1 MSLFQ
6 KSVVNKYLTNIDNS
20 IVIKAYDQFKQFYGD
35 AERIE
40 NIRLLKEENYQEGF
54 LREIFVDVLG
64 YTINPNINYNLTT
77 EYKNETDSKK
87 ADGAIL
93 FNGQAVGVI
102 ELKSTKTPNLDSI
115 REQAFNYKNHQ
126 PNCRFVITSNFEKL
140 RLYIDNAT
148 DWEEFN
154 LFNFD
159 FENFRRFYLFLS
171 KHSISVGITAKLKEE
186 SKLHEENISNQ
197 LYKDYSVFKNQLY
210 YDLIKLNPGQDK
222 LSLFHKSQKLLDRIL
237 FVLFAEDRLLIPP
250 NTISEVINQWNIFK
264 KYDDPKPLYFH
275 FVKLFNHLDSGY
287 KYDTYELHAYN
298 GGLFKKDEL
307 LDNLIISDELLHS
320 NTITL
325 SKYGYNSEVDVNILG
340 HIFENSISE
349 IEQVKAEIEGEQT
362 DKNRSRRKKEGIFYT
377 PKYIT
382 KYIVDN
388 TIGTLCN
395 EKKKELGIIELE
407 NDIIKNNR
415 TKKGTLRKVA
425 TKIVKKLDTYR
436 TYLLSLKIL
445 DPACGSGAFL
455 IQALDYLIYEHTVIE
470 DYKKEI
476 GFDVLGLYDITKSI
490 LENNLYGVDINEE
503 AVEIAKLSLWI
514 RTAAPGRKLSD
525 LNNNIKCGNSLID
538 DPEIAGDKAFN
549 WNKEFPEIM
558 HNGGFDVVIG
568 NPPYIGEKNNST
580 LFEQLKALIKWS
592 AFYRRRSN
600 SYYFFIKLGIDL
612 LRNNGQLSY
621 IVPRE
626 FLTADWAN
634 KLRKYILDNSK
645 LTALV
650 DFKSFSVFNDAGT
663 SSLILSTS
671 KSLESNRKDF
681 NYILAPANLVNN
693 NLEIESFVSSKIVF
707 ENFDY
712 ENGLPWVFNNNQK
725 GNSKLLSKLG
735 LFFEISQG
743 IVTGADSVTN
753 KHIVTGLIDKR
764 FFGRGIFILNEGIDI
779 ITKNEEYQLNIN
791 SNWVRLS
798 TNERIFIKPF
808 IYSQHLNRWSIQQ
821 SDSYIIYFG
830 SSEPTQIIVE
840 YLEQFKSIL
849 INRSTIVDRI
859 ISIAEFTSFSRNQI
873 RETYSSAG
881 AVQKIMSRKQ
891 WYRPLY
897 ERVDIDFGGPKIL
910 VNSKTMHPFTYS
922 DSDLFSSG
930 GGLGGQNFLS
940 PKQNID
946 KSLIIEDKVVFNSME
961 FTKVI
966 NSILNSKYLNYYTNN
981 SGFNQL
987 STSKLSEI
995 KLPYFQFNDFNFLL
1009 NRANELIQKYYN
1021 ISLFVKTFNSRLK
1034 SNFNLEESSIPFLN
1048 FYNYDFKTFLNELKK
1063 RKITIALKLQDE
1075 WEHYFNEYKTEINKL
1090 QQQIIQT
1097 DKEIDQLVYQLYG
1110 LTPAEIKIIEE
1121 SIK

>member
-20 IVIKAYDQFKQFYGD
+20 IIIKAYDQFKQFYGD

-154 LFNFD
+154 LFNLD

-210 YDLIKLNPGQDK
+210 NDLIKLNPGQDK

-388 TIGTLCN
+388 TVGTLCN
-395 EKKKELGIIELE
+395 KKKIELGINEIE
-407 NDIIKNNR
+407 NDIIENSRNANGKIS
-415 TKKGTLRKVA
+415 KKAESLL
-425 TKIVKKLDTYR
+425 KKLDDYR

-455 IQALDYLIYEHTVIE
+455 NQALEYLINEHELIDGYRRE
-470 DYKKEI
+470 LEKDS
-476 GFDVLGLYDITKSI
+476 LGLYDITKSI

-514 RTAAPGRKLSD
+514 RTAERGRKLSD

-538 DPEIAGDKAFN
+538 DPTVAGDKAFS
-549 WNKEFPEIM
+549 WGKEFPEIM
-558 HNGGFDVVIG
+558 KAGGFDVVIG
-568 NPPYIGEKNNST
+568 NPPYVRGDKLITIKDYLSQNYDCYASSADLYSYFYEKGLKLLNEKGILGFISSNKFVKSNYGVNLRKVLSKYQFIQLIDFGELPVFSDASTFPMILIIRNAFLNSHFIHLQVSDLEFSSLEELIKNQSVSISQVLIKNDNWNFSAKEEIGITSKMNASAKTLSNYLDGQIKFGIKTGLNEAFIIEEKVYKEIVADNIDNSVVLKKFLDGDDVRKYHYNYRDKYLIFFPKGWTKQNYGISLNQADSFSKISQQFPKIFEHLNKHKDKAIKRSDMGDYWWELRACDYYSDFEKPKIIYPDIALEPRFTIDKEGYFPNAT
-580 LFEQLKALIKWS
+580 LFEIPK
-592 AFYRRRSN
+592 N
-600 SYYFFIKLGIDL
+600 DL
-612 LRNNGQLSY
+612 FLLS
-621 IVPRE
+621 V
-626 FLTADWAN
+626 L
-634 KLRKYILDNSK
+634 NSK
-645 LTALV
+645 LIWYYLTKICPVIGDVNKRGRLRLKTIYIKNLPIKLT
-650 DFKSFSVFNDAGT
+650 KSKEQFELKAKAMLRLN
-663 SSLILSTS
+663 
-671 KSLESNRKDF
+671 
-681 NYILAPANLVNN
+681 
-693 NLEIESFVSSKIVF
+693 ESFQSK
-707 ENFDY
+707 
-712 ENGLPWVFNNNQK
+712 
-725 GNSKLLSKLG
+725 
-735 LFFEISQG
+735 
-743 IVTGADSVTN
+743 
-753 KHIVTGLIDKR
+753 
-764 FFGRGIFILNEGIDI
+764 
-779 ITKNEEYQLNIN
+779 
-791 SNWVRLS
+791 
-798 TNERIFIKPF
+798 
-808 IYSQHLNRWSIQQ
+808 
-821 SDSYIIYFG
+821 
-830 SSEPTQIIVE
+830 
-840 YLEQFKSIL
+840 
-849 INRSTIVDRI
+849 
-859 ISIAEFTSFSRNQI
+859 
-873 RETYSSAG
+873 
-881 AVQKIMSRKQ
+881 QKI
-891 WYRPLY
+891 
-897 ERVDIDFGGPKIL
+897 
-910 VNSKTMHPFTYS
+910 
-922 DSDLFSSG
+922 
-930 GGLGGQNFLS
+930 FLS
-940 PKQNID
+940 
-946 KSLIIEDKVVFNSME
+946 
-961 FTKVI
+961 
-966 NSILNSKYLNYYTNN
+966 
-981 SGFNQL
+981 
-987 STSKLSEI
+987 
-995 KLPYFQFNDFNFLL
+995 
-1009 NRANELIQKYYN
+1009 RIQ
-1021 ISLFVKTFNSRLK
+1021 
-1034 SNFNLEESSIPFLN
+1034 SNFTIEKPSNKIKE
-1048 FYNYDFKTFLNELKK
+1048 FYNYDFKTFLSELKK
-1063 RKITIALKLQDE
+1063 KKVTLTLKQQDE
-1075 WEHYFNEYKTEINKL
+1075 WERYFNEYKTAINKL
-1090 QQQIIQT
+1090 QQQITQT
-1097 DKEIDQLVYQLYG
+1097 DNEIDQLVYELYG
-1110 LTPAEIKIIEE
+1110 LTEEEIKIVEGN
-1121 SIK
+1121 